1 MSDSASM
8 DDEEL
13 EILLEKFFFKKNTE
27 LMSYSDSFES
37 RMRDR
42 FITYVKEIREAGTS
56 EENNQI
62 LRNSKIIVKKKSRRD
77 MDLVNVQA
85 FLDRIELRSTDAEAR
100 TAVIKILKEEKNFK
114 QVVENAEDG
123 LITVKLPKMDL
134 EKRFE
139 LADFIESKFKNYQKN
154 VMMVKN
160 QSMQQIRAGLQ
171 NEFIFGPDAAKASKE
186 IEKIIDHY
194 IKTAKLIF
202 FVKHKDILRNQF
214 KLTEE
219 DDIVLA
225 RKMSTV
231 AHILD

>member
-1 MSDSASM
+1 MSNSALM
-8 DDEEL
+8 DDEALEL
-13 EILLEKFFFKKNTE
+13 LLENLFFKKNTE

-62 LRNSKIIVKKKSRRD
+62 LRNTKIVVKKKSRRA

-114 QVVENAEDG
+114 QVEENAEDG

-134 EKRFE
+134 ERRFE
-139 LADFIESKFKNYQKN
+139 LADFIESNNLRDN
-154 VMMVKN
+154 VIVISSKKTN
-160 QSMQQIRAGLQ
+160 VNIC
-171 NEFIFGPDAAKASKE
+171 IFLFEGSDTSIKE
-186 IEKIIDHY
+186 
-194 IKTAKLIF
+194 KL
-202 FVKHKDILRNQF
+202 KYLKCL
-214 KLTEE
+214 
-219 DDIVLA
+219 
-225 RKMSTV
+225 
-231 AHILD
+231 

>member
-62 LRNSKIIVKKKSRRD
+62 LRNSKIIVKKKSRRA

-160 QSMQQIRAGLQ
+160 QSMHISSQGMIMQEPAKPRAFETTCL
-171 NEFIFGPDAAKASKE
+171 
-186 IEKIIDHY
+186 
-194 IKTAKLIF
+194 L
-202 FVKHKDILRNQF
+202 
-214 KLTEE
+214 
-219 DDIVLA
+219 
-225 RKMSTV
+225 
-231 AHILD
+231 